1 MLNVTAPSTVVEGQG
16 TADICFGL
24 KGITGK
30 TNRPITI
37 YIATSSSSV
46 TPMESIISV
55 PINSQSGDTVCGT
68 ITIIDDELVET
79 EESFE
84 VTIKLVDSNA
94 WTSTTIIIIIII
106 DNDGEW

>member
-1 MLNVTAPSTVVEGQG
+1 MAPSTVVKDQG

-24 KGITGK
+24 TGITGK
-30 TNRPITI
+30 TNRPIII

-68 ITIIDDELVET
+68 ITIIDDKVVET

-84 VTIKLVDSNA
+84 VIIKLVDSNA
-94 WTSTTIIIIIII
+94 WTNTTKISIIII
-106 DNDGEW
+106 DNNGEW